1 MAEITLRKGLEVCYT
16 QCQREHNEK
25 RLSFGQ
31 PFRLVLPLGLGR
43 LCALWVFVYNPLSP
57 LKGGKLGSS
66 HRTYER

>member
-1 MAEITLRKGLEVCYT
+1 MPEGVQRKKAIQTDSL
-16 QCQREHNEK
+16 
-25 RLSFGQ
+25 
-31 PFRLVLPLGLGR
+31 FRLVLPLGLGR